1 MVPPNRKGIL
11 GETEMAKELPKAAA
25 LVKLPVETYGDH
37 PEVRFGKTDKV
48 VKLAFPI
55 GAKEPTGVLFVAKNG
70 KVFLADVSRYPAEI
84 KGVLLFHGSKQ
95 KLGDEYADLD
105 SEDDCLEAARAL
117 DARLAEGK
125 WTADREGFAGVSIL
139 MRAIM
144 KVFGKTEDEAR
155 AFLKDLSKK
164 EKDGLRTCAELKPT
178 IDELEAE
185 KGKGV
190 ETKGLIER
198 LTKAPE
204 STPAQPQA

>member
-1 MVPPNRKGIL
+1 
-11 GETEMAKELPKAAA
+11 MAKAEAAA

-55 GAKEPTGVLFVAKNG
+55 GATEPTGVLFVSKTG
-70 KVFLADVSRYPAEI
+70 KLFLADVSRYPDAI
-84 KGVLLFHGSKQ
+84 KGVLQFHGAKQ

-125 WTADREGFAGVSIL
+125 WTADREGFAGVSVL

-144 KVFGKTEDEAR
+144 KVFDKTEDEAR
-155 AFLKDLSKK
+155 AFLKELNKK
-164 EKDGLRTCAELKPT
+164 EKDALRASPELKPT
-178 IDELEAE
+178 IDAMEAE

-190 ETKGLIER
+190 ETKGLIEK
-198 LTKAPE
+198 LTKKVEA
-204 STPAQPQA
+204 PQA